1 MSSAA
6 KPTDLN
12 EGDIRRNP
20 GEPDAEQAA
29 ASTYNKP
36 RIEWQGL
43 TIAIENPAGSVRRG
57 RNRHGVTWEVRM
69 RFDYGE
75 ILGTLGVDGDPV
87 DVILGPNM
95 DAPVVY
101 VVHQRRVNDWESYD
115 EDKCCVGFDSQAD
128 AEQAFLSNYND
139 PRFLGPITAMPV
151 DEFVAK
157 VRATKDKP
165 AMIKAHIS
173 GYTRKDG
180 AVVAAHE
187 DKRAKHSPEQMAKWA
202 EEKRQREQANI
213 AASSSER
220 DAQKV
225 RSERMS
231 AQVGA
236 SGIGKHFT
244 PDEIESIRGYI
255 RSGDRHGAQAEGRQA
270 AVSAIGRLLA
280 SQGMHIEHVSESHG
294 GKSTSLYVKVGG
306 DVVRVSDHE
315 LPMTPERQ
323 ANRERGLTGRW
334 SRDVVIT
341 DWQTTTAEEIV
352 ADIKGE
358 EMAKAQP
365 MVLFLKAHVGPYLRG
380 GKIVN
385 VAGYQGRPARAHAA
399 PGQHDLFAEPQHTE
413 PTRELIAEHE
423 RLVQVLQS
431 PSHEDDKVEAKRQA
445 GELEEYKKDAEATA
459 AKPEKKPTKAK
470 KDDVSIESGE
480 ISNSAVAKIGGRVVG
495 HANAWKDSNGDFV
508 IMESAVHPSH
518 RRKGIATTL
527 YQHIERESGRQLKP
541 AISLSDD
548 AFEFWK
554 RYRPEA
560 VAGDLRHIKDQ
571 LEGRPAS
578 KNGLPGKLTGAS
590 GRGVKLVYDN
600 HERPGT
606 HSYLVG
612 AKEIND
618 ALEAAGGKRLV
629 PDHMATRYKPKDELK
644 PEAMNKAIVFL
655 RP

>member
-1 MSSAA
+1 MIIFYKAHPATQAMSAST
-6 KPTDLN
+6 KPADLN

-20 GEPDAEQAA
+20 GEPDKAQSE

-36 RIEWQGL
+36 RIDWQGL
-43 TIAIENPAGSVRRG
+43 TIAVENPAGSVRRG

-75 ILGTLGVDGDPV
+75 IVGTLGVDGDPV
-87 DVILGPNM
+87 DVIVGPNL
-95 DAPVVY
+95 DAPMVY
-101 VVHQRRVNDWESYD
+101 VVHQRRVNDWENYD
-115 EDKCCVGFDSQAD
+115 EDKCCVGFDSQSD

-157 VRATKDKP
+157 VRSTRDKP
-165 AMIKAHIS
+165 AMIKAIL
-173 GYTRKDG
+173 
-180 AVVAAHE
+180 
-187 DKRAKHSPEQMAKWA
+187 
-202 EEKRQREQANI
+202 
-213 AASSSER
+213 
-220 DAQKV
+220 
-225 RSERMS
+225 
-231 AQVGA
+231 
-236 SGIGKHFT
+236 FF
-244 PDEIESIRGYI
+244 
-255 RSGDRHGAQAEGRQA
+255 
-270 AVSAIGRLLA
+270 
-280 SQGMHIEHVSESHG
+280 
-294 GKSTSLYVKVGG
+294 KS
-306 DVVRVSDHE
+306 
-315 LPMTPERQ
+315 
-323 ANRERGLTGRW
+323 
-334 SRDVVIT
+334 
-341 DWQTTTAEEIV
+341 
-352 ADIKGE
+352 
-358 EMAKAQP
+358 
-365 MVLFLKAHVGPYLRG
+365 HVGPYLRG

-385 VAGYQGRPARAHAA
+385 VNGYQGRAARAQAA
-399 PGQHDLFAEPQHTE
+399 PGQLALFAKPTVDMSVNRYKDKHPMKDTPDLFEDQHAEPTSK
-413 PTRELIAEHE
+413 LIAEHE
-423 RLVQVLQS
+423 RLVDVLNS
-431 PSHEDDKVEAKRQA
+431 PSHEDDKVEAKKQA
-445 GELEEYKKDAEATA
+445 AELEEYKREAEAPA

-480 ISNSAVAKIGGRVVG
+480 ICNSAVAKIGGRVVG

-629 PDHMATRYKPKDELK
+629 PDHMATRYKPKDEPK
-644 PEAMNKAIVFL
+644 PEAMNKAIVFMCRL
-655 RP
+655 AS